1 MTMIMHNFEYYLHRE
16 KRDIFLLRIINQ
28 NRSVLFYDQD
38 FEANKLVEKQQL
50 EWLDQQ
56 GVEYFHSC
64 PPEILMG
71 WLGHYYVGFDGP
83 EDPRIKLYSIQFE
96 DANGKSLEPDKY
108 QMLCMSYN
116 DWVSS
121 GKLAEYEQYL
131 IDRED
136 PNWEY

>member
-1 MTMIMHNFEYYLHRE
+1 
-16 KRDIFLLRIINQ
+16 
-28 NRSVLFYDQD
+28 
-38 FEANKLVEKQQL
+38 
-50 EWLDQQ
+50 
-56 GVEYFHSC
+56 
-64 PPEILMG
+64 MG
-71 WLGHYYVGFDGP
+71 WLGHYCVGFDGP